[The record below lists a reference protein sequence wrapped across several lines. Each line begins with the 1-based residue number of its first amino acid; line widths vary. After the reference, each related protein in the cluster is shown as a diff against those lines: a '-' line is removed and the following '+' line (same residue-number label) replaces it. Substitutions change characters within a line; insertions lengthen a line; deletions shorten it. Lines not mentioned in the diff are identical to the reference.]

1 MLRTYWVFNADQVS
15 GAEKFQVTE
24 EPATGEVQPDFA
36 PAEELIVATDA
47 DIRHGGENAFYN
59 LTGDYIQLPNRE
71 RFGSLGAYY
80 ETGIHELSHWSEPRQ
95 QFDRQQLGYAMCE
108 LVAEM
113 SACFAASEIGIPH
126 GEGLE
131 NHASYLKSWLDQM
144 KGDANYIFRAS
155 KMASADDR
163 FSSARVP
170 A

>member
-36 PAEELIVATDA
+36 PAEELIVATGA

-95 QFDRQQLGYAMCE
+95 HFDRQQLGYAMCE

-113 SACFAASEIGIPH
+113 SACFVASEIGIPH

-131 NHASYLKSWLDQM
+131 NHAILPQVV
-144 KGDANYIFRAS
+144 
-155 KMASADDR
+155 
-163 FSSARVP
+163 ARPDEGRCQLHFPCVEDGVGHHGFP
-170 A
+170 AGVRS